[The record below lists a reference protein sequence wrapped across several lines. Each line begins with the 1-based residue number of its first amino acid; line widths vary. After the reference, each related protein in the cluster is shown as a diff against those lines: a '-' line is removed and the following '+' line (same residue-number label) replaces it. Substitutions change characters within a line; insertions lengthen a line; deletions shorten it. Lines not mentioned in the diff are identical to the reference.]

1 MACSGII
8 HRPVRVH
15 LFPHIIVRPRYVMVH
30 PIFVKSTSH
39 PALHSVTTLMR
50 ECDAKPGMM
59 WARRA
64 VDGRPGRSNVP
75 VCMERT
81 LSPLGRGATIGVW
94 VGWMLVTCALV
105 VRKLLVAPE
114 SKMAHLLMVAMSILT
129 VRRSV
134 VAARAY
140 VQVGVG
146 RVVNIVCEK
155 IIVLLSAAPPCQK
168 LLYHSWLGGAC

>member
-1 MACSGII
+1 MGLWVSIALGRCNAHHRPPRRLQQRWRGGAIVVVGCLLACSGII

-15 LFPHIIVRPRYVMVH
+15 LLPHIIVRPRCVIVH

-64 VDGRPGRSNVP
+64 AAGRPGRSNVP
-75 VCMERT
+75 VCVDCT
-81 LSPLGRGATIGVW
+81 LSPLGRRATIGFC
-94 VGWMLVTCALV
+94 VGWMLVTCAPV

-114 SKMAHLLMVAMSILT
+114 SKMAHLLMVSMSMLT

-134 VAARAY
+134 AAARA
-140 VQVGVG
+140 
-146 RVVNIVCEK
+146 
-155 IIVLLSAAPPCQK
+155 
-168 LLYHSWLGGAC
+168 